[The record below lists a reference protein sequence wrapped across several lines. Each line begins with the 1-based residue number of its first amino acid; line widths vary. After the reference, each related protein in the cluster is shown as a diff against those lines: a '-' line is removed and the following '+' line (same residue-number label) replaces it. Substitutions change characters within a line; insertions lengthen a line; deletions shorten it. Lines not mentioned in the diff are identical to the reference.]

1 MLHVQSYLRNGGTL
15 DGLATELGIKAK
27 RHQTHSN
34 LVLLKYNQI
43 ESPMSSPIVQECR
56 GIILDEADDWNVV
69 ARAFDKFFN
78 YGEGHAAEIN
88 WQTARV
94 QEKVD
99 GSLCL
104 VFFYKRE
111 WHVATTGTPDA
122 SGDVNASG
130 KSFADYF
137 WDTLN
142 ECGGFKTSMT
152 TERNFCFIFELTG
165 PLNRVVIPHM
175 KPGLTLLG
183 AREVTTW
190 KELHPS
196 EVSHFFPGVSVVR
209 EFSLQSI
216 EDIFRTFDTMSPLQQ
231 EGYVIVWKNPDG
243 TFGRV
248 KTKHPGYVAIHH
260 AKDGWTNK
268 SCVEVIRTGEIS
280 EVAAT
285 VLKVYPE
292 YQALFDEVKL
302 RYEELLLAI
311 EADYDKHRNI
321 QVQKDFAL
329 AVKDSRCSGALFQLR
344 AGKIKSIREFLAKC
358 HIDNMMRMLGY

>member
-152 TERNFCFIFELTG
+152 TERKL
-165 PLNRVVIPHM
+165 
-175 KPGLTLLG
+175 
-183 AREVTTW
+183 
-190 KELHPS
+190 
-196 EVSHFFPGVSVVR
+196 
-209 EFSLQSI
+209 
-216 EDIFRTFDTMSPLQQ
+216 
-231 EGYVIVWKNPDG
+231 
-243 TFGRV
+243 
-248 KTKHPGYVAIHH
+248 
-260 AKDGWTNK
+260 
-268 SCVEVIRTGEIS
+268 
-280 EVAAT
+280 
-285 VLKVYPE
+285 
-292 YQALFDEVKL
+292 ALWW
-302 RYEELLLAI
+302 
-311 EADYDKHRNI
+311 
-321 QVQKDFAL
+321 
-329 AVKDSRCSGALFQLR
+329 
-344 AGKIKSIREFLAKC
+344 
-358 HIDNMMRMLGY
+358 